1 MRTLLTRTLPLLG
14 LILAALSTSSVAQS
28 GLPRPIG
35 QLSDYGAALNSSGRE
50 EINARIAQTDR
61 TLGVKVYI
69 LASWESPQ
77 PDVESFANAVF
88 SAWGLGSSRSL
99 LVVFL
104 RTGTEWSAS
113 VVASAS
119 VRTQYGAIADSLE
132 HRMADLI
139 LHDRVEEAM
148 LALFD
153 GLDEIKRPTKIAPPK
168 KTSSAGSHGLSPVVS
183 ILLVAA
189 GTAALV
195 ILIQRRVC
203 PRCGFFLRASRR
215 RGFSRTRGKVYSC
228 SRCGFRRQR

>member
-1 MRTLLTRTLPLLG
+1 M
-14 LILAALSTSSVAQS
+14 ILAALSTFSVAQS

-35 QLSDYGAALNSSGRE
+35 QLSDYGAVLDRSGRE
-50 EINARIAQTDR
+50 EVNARIARTEK
-61 TLGVKVYI
+61 TLGVKVYV

-99 LVVFL
+99 LAVFL
-104 RTGTEWSAS
+104 RTGGEWSAS
-113 VVASAS
+113 VVASAA
-119 VRTQYGAIADSLE
+119 VRTQYGALADGLE
-132 HRMADLI
+132 RRMADLI
-139 LHDRVEEAM
+139 LHKRVEEAM

-153 GLDEIKRPTKIAPPK
+153 GLDEIKRPAKEPRTKATPQK
-168 KTSSAGSHGLSPVVS
+168 SHGLSPVVS
-183 ILLVAA
+183 ILLVIA

-195 ILIQRRVC
+195 WLIHRRIC
-203 PRCGFFLRASRR
+203 PRCGFFLRASRP